1 MKLTSTAAIALAV
14 LGISLF
20 PAVPVFAVPTLQL
33 DIVGGT
39 YDEETETIVGP
50 SGEEITLVALLTPRP
65 SDDLAEMLGDTY
77 FVSAALLPAVEES
90 GDLGS
95 FTFQTGGGEAQTVD
109 ATGDMAFGVPPGE
122 PLQAFDAKDLSK
134 HGVFE
139 TYFSEFSFMFDP
151 TQEAATY
158 DSQDTPGGDLDLT
171 GTGSF
176 FQTFTVSTSLLA
188 SGFDL
193 HFDLYRTEMVGDIE
207 LLSLSETGEDLL
219 DLFDRDRFAP
229 FSHDAG
235 THRDGMPEP
244 MTLLLLGAGLT
255 GIAVMR
261 RRQKQSR

>member
-1 MKLTSTAAIALAV
+1 M
-14 LGISLF
+14 
-20 PAVPVFAVPTLQL
+20 
-33 DIVGGT
+33 
-39 YDEETETIVGP
+39 
-50 SGEEITLVALLTPRP
+50 TLVALLTPRP

-109 ATGDMAFGVPPGE
+109 ATGDMAFGVPAGE

-139 TYFSEFSFMFDP
+139 TYFSEFSFMFNED
-151 TQEAATY
+151 QEAATY
-158 DSQDTPGGDLDLT
+158 NSQDTPGGDLDLLGT
-171 GTGSF
+171 GTF
-176 FQTFTVSTSLLA
+176 FRRFTVNTSLLA
-188 SGFDL
+188 SGFNL
-193 HFDLYRTEMVGDIE
+193 HFDLYSMEMVGDIE
-207 LLSLSETGEDLL
+207 SLSLSETSE

-229 FSHDAG
+229 FSHDAE
-235 THRDGMPEP
+235 THRNGMPEP

-261 RRQKQSR
+261 RRQKSLMAAPRHHHQVAWAVAGDRDSS